1 MSRAI
6 VLAAPAKINL
16 TLEVTGRRADGYHD
30 LASVFATIG
39 LCDRVRVAKA
49 RSLDVRLSPPLAL
62 APGDDLASRAV
73 RALAAASG
81 RDPAAR
87 VRIRKRIPIASGLGG
102 GSSDAGAILRA
113 IRVLWRLGAIDLEKI
128 AATIGSDVPFFAR
141 GAPFALVRGRGEKV
155 EALDAPRDQLWVV
168 LVRVAA
174 RVATADVF
182 AAHQGRPSDGSRSAA
197 VANAFQR
204 GVATPAFIRAHLVNE
219 LLDTT
224 ERMVP
229 AITLARACAR
239 ERGIELAM
247 SGSGPSLFTLADDRR
262 DALRKARILR
272 RAGLRARAVVLGV
285 TS

>member
-81 RDPAAR
+81 RDPAAH

-102 GSSDAGAILRA
+102 GSSDA
-113 IRVLWRLGAIDLEKI
+113 
-128 AATIGSDVPFFAR
+128 AAGPH
-141 GAPFALVRGRGEKV
+141 L
-155 EALDAPRDQLWVV
+155 
-168 LVRVAA
+168 
-174 RVATADVF
+174 
-182 AAHQGRPSDGSRSAA
+182 RPS
-197 VANAFQR
+197 
-204 GVATPAFIRAHLVNE
+204 PAE
-219 LLDTT
+219 
-224 ERMVP
+224 P
-229 AITLARACAR
+229 
-239 ERGIELAM
+239 
-247 SGSGPSLFTLADDRR
+247 PSPR
-262 DALRKARILR
+262 
-272 RAGLRARAVVLGV
+272 
-285 TS
+285 